1 MMTSSN
7 ELLAS
12 QKMLALLEQANS
24 NVEEIL
30 DGFPSV
36 FGIINAQ
43 YFVIRANAAFC
54 DLLQLSMDEIL
65 HQSFIEMFHIENQK
79 ILEHHLIELSEG
91 TQANPKEVQ
100 FRADITP
107 PHSQEP
113 QQFLWSIA
121 PLKTSSPA
129 EGQLYAVVGKDC
141 SSIYAS
147 EAKLSGIFESL
158 PLAILMIDADGYID
172 EVLSRYSEVLLEN
185 NALAGKRLYEAVD
198 LASDKDAEDLAMTFK
213 RMAGCAGKP
222 VSDFTALDPY
232 YLKSFAIKRRN
243 TFNQKWIKASYQAIP
258 VNNVIQKFLVI
269 LQDDTN
275 SVKMANERKRI
286 HDLERQSREL
296 YECAVRDPLT
306 GLYTRLYMNDGFN
319 TLLNG
324 FKYGHISAIE
334 LIIFDIDDFKSINDT
349 YGHAAGDKAITAV
362 GQVILEHS
370 NTGAVAVRYGG
381 DEFLVMLPEDHG
393 QNRLGYSF
401 ANTVREKIETI
412 GAQTP
417 SGAAMPITLSAG
429 VISCRKDETIE
440 ALIERVD
447 SYLYKAK
454 DAGKNTVF
462 SETHLIEGQ

>member
-1 MMTSSN
+1 MTSSN

-24 NVEEIL
+24 NVEQIL

-36 FGIINAQ
+36 FAIINSKH
-43 YFVIRANAAFC
+43 FVIRANAAFC

-65 HQSFIEMFHIENQK
+65 HKSFIEMFDSENQNVV
-79 ILEHHLIELSEG
+79 EHHLAELNKENNSD
-91 TQANPKEVQ
+91 AKEVE

-107 PHSQEP
+107 PHNQAP
-113 QQFLWSIA
+113 QQYLWSIA
-121 PLKTSSPA
+121 PLQTCSPA
-129 EGQLYAVVGKDC
+129 EGQLYVLVGKDC

-158 PLAILMIDADGYID
+158 PLAILMIDTDGYID

-185 NALAGKRLYEAVD
+185 NALIGKRLHEAID
-198 LASDKDAEDLAMTFK
+198 LASDKNAEDLAMTFK
-213 RMAGCAGKP
+213 RMIGCVGKP
-222 VSDFTALDPY
+222 MSDFAALDPY

-243 TFNQKWIKASYQAIP
+243 TFDQKWIKASYQAIP
-258 VNNVIQKFLVI
+258 SNNVIQKFLVI

-286 HDLERQSREL
+286 DDLERQSREL

-324 FKYGHISAIE
+324 YKYGHISAIE
-334 LIIFDIDDFKSINDT
+334 LIIFDIDNFKNINDT
-349 YGHAAGDKAITAV
+349 HGHAAGDKAISAV

-370 NTGAVAVRYGG
+370 NAGAVAVRYGG
-381 DEFLVMLPEDHG
+381 DEFLVMLPEEHG
-393 QNRLGYSF
+393 QNKIGYSF
-401 ANTVREKIETI
+401 ADTVRQKVESM
-412 GAQTP
+412 GACAP
-417 SGAAMPITLSAG
+417 SGTAMQLTLSAG
-429 VISCRKDETIE
+429 VISCRKDESIE

-447 SYLYKAK
+447 TFLYQAK
-454 DAGKNTVF
+454 DAGKNTVIA
-462 SETHLIEGQ
+462 ETHSFETK